1 MFQKNDERVY
11 DVRSDYYVYHLI
23 NPLSWSPFY
32 IGKGKKWR
40 CYQHLSARNNYSHNK
55 RLGGF
60 IRNLRSAGIEPVVI
74 KIREGMNEEAAYILE
89 EQEILKYGRKGF
101 DEGGILMNIFIANRP
116 EKRIGSDNGFYGKTH
131 SDETKALLRKLGTG
145 RKHNDTVK
153 RKISEAHKGKPKSDE
168 HKRKIG
174 DKSRGRIS
182 KEETKQK
189 LREYNLREDVL
200 KRNIESKQKEW
211 IVINPDGVEE
221 FVVNLSDYC
230 LENGLSRSKMY
241 SVASGNRKHHKKY
254 KCRKA
259 DSQ

>member
-1 MFQKNDERVY
+1 
-11 DVRSDYYVYHLI
+11 
-23 NPLSWSPFY
+23 
-32 IGKGKKWR
+32 
-40 CYQHLSARNNYSHNK
+40 
-55 RLGGF
+55 
-60 IRNLRSAGIEPVVI
+60 
-74 KIREGMNEEAAYILE
+74 MNEEAAYILE

-101 DEGGILMNIFIANRP
+101 DECGILMNIFIANRP

-131 SDETKALLRKLGTG
+131 SDETK
-145 RKHNDTVK
+145 
-153 RKISEAHKGKPKSDE
+153 RKISVGNTGKVRSPETRKKMSISHMGKPKSDE